1 MVTQVMYIFFAKR
14 KGGIKVS
21 TQYIPNLK
29 EKDYKKI
36 QLDPSRSSLPSSPM
50 PSCIPLE
57 ESKLEV
63 PFSPTRS
70 SKLGIATRSNAMGE
84 HHGAYFCLYASI
96 VARGRK
102 VERLTVL

>member
-36 QLDPSRSSLPSSPM
+36 QLDPSRSSLP
-50 PSCIPLE
+50 CIFSDAFLHPVGGIEAGGALLADE
-57 ESKLEV
+57 ELQAWYSYK
-63 PFSPTRS
+63 
-70 SKLGIATRSNAMGE
+70 IQC
-84 HHGAYFCLYASI
+84 HG
-96 VARGRK
+96 
-102 VERLTVL
+102 